1 MHDPHALAHLFHA
14 DEITIIAVTDRTR
27 RDVELQIRVA
37 KIRRGLAQVVLHAAG
52 AQVRTAQAVINRHL
66 LRDDAD
72 VARAVHPDAV
82 AREQGFRFVDVHDDF
97 LQKLPDLI
105 HPARRQIARHAA
117 DARVAGGKAR
127 TRQRLEQ
134 IVELLAFRERVHEH
148 GQRADIHREAAHA
161 QQMRRDAGEFAA
173 HDADV
178 LAARRQR
185 LVDAH
190 QLLDG
195 ERVSDVAGE
204 RREVI
209 QSIRV
214 RDELGVSHVLRDLLV
229 TAMEVADVGHRLGDD
244 LAVHLEQDA
253 QHAVRGRM
261 RRPHVEDH
269 LLALHVTQ
277 FAGSRS
283 FRRTRRRFAKL
294 NVLNGCH
301 SQKISDQHHHYY
313 AGRSQNCRD
322 RQNHTH
328 TAALAGRSCCKLL
341 RLFRV
346 KFGG

>member
-1 MHDPHALAHLFHA
+1 MHDAHALAHLFHA
-14 DEITIIAVTDRTR
+14 DEITIIAVAHRAD

-72 VARAVHPDAV
+72 IARAIHPDAV
-82 AREQGFRFVDVHDDF
+82 AREERFRLVDVHDDF
-97 LQKLPDLI
+97 VEELPDLI

-117 DARVAGGKAR
+117 DARVAGGETR

-134 IVELLAFRERVHEH
+134 IVELLALRERVHEH

-161 QQMRRDAGEFAA
+161 EQMRRDTGQFAA
-173 HDADV
+173 DDADV

-195 ERVSDVAGE
+195 ERVSDVAGQ
-204 RREVI
+204 RCEVI

-214 RDELGVSHVLRDLLV
+214 RDELGVSHVLRDLFV
-229 TAMEVADVGHRLGDD
+229 AAMQVADVGHRLGDD
-244 LAVHLEQDA
+244 LAVHLQQDA

-269 LLALHVTQ
+269 LLAFEIAH
-277 FAGSRS
+277 FAGSQS
-283 FRRTRRRFAKL
+283 FRRTRARFAKL

-301 SQKISDQHHHYY
+301 
-313 AGRSQNCRD
+313 
-322 RQNHTH
+322 
-328 TAALAGRSCCKLL
+328 
-341 RLFRV
+341 
-346 KFGG
+346 